1 MDNNQFDPNNRS
13 QSNGS
18 FNSSQTG
25 SYDAHSNAGNYN
37 AYSQQNNY
45 QNYDNNAQQ
54 YDQSNNFNSQQY
66 NQPNDF
72 GNNGGYVP
80 PQGNGAYQPNGK
92 MPFYKTTKGIIIIA
106 LALVLVLGVVYWG
119 YNNIFGFTKIDLAKN
134 ISLNLTG
141 ESGTATASSIN
152 VKNTVDYDK
161 SNEKASNFVKSISY
175 RLNKYVGIKNGDK
188 IKVTV
193 IFSESLAK
201 ECKVKVTNAEKTVT
215 VSGLAERFEDG
226 SKVSSEVASKMKTDA
241 DTKMQQMA
249 SSINGTTW
257 EATPTFHSMY
267 LAKTTSGNDY
277 AIAVYDL
284 KLLYKQT
291 NKSVH
296 YYVYTYCM
304 TGINSNYA
312 KNAKVWSGYT
322 SVSIIGSNLY
332 GYGNFIQTSDHR
344 LISDESMIESNITNY
359 RLFTGRTIS
368 KINA

>member
-1 MDNNQFDPNNRS
+1 MDNNQFDPNTS
-13 QSNGS
+13 QANNS
-18 FNSSQTG
+18 FNSSESG
-25 SYDAHSNAGNYN
+25 NYDAGSYN
-37 AYSQQNNY
+37 AYTQQNNY
-45 QNYDNNAQQ
+45 QDYNNTQ
-54 YDQSNNFNSQQY
+54 YD
-66 NQPNDF
+66 QPNDF
-72 GNNGGYVP
+72 NNGGYVP
-80 PQGNGAYQPNGK
+80 PQGNNPYDPNGK
-92 MPFYKTTKGIIIIA
+92 APFYKTTKGIIIIA

-193 IFSESLAK
+193 VFSESLAK

-249 SSINGTTW
+249 SSINGSTW
-257 EATPTFHSMY
+257 QATPTFHSMY
-267 LAKTTSGNDY
+267 LAKTTAGNDY
-277 AIAVYDL
+277 VIAVYDL
-284 KLLYKQT
+284 QLLYKQT

-332 GYGNFIQTSDHR
+332 GYGNFVQTSDHR
-344 LISDESMIESNITNY
+344 LISDESLIESNITNY